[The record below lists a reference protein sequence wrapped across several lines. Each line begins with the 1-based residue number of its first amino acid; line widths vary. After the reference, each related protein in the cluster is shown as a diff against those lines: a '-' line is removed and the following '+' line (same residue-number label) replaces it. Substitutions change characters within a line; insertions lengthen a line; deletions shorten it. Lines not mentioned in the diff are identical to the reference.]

1 MTAALFTT
9 ADHQYMAEAI
19 QLARRGLYTTHPN
32 PRVGC
37 VLVKAGEVVGRGWHQ
52 TAGAGHA
59 EVNALRQAGA
69 AARGATAY
77 VSLEPCSHHGKTPP
91 CAEAL
96 IAAGVTRVISAMEDP
111 NPRVSG
117 RGHQLLTAAGI
128 ETYSGLLQAQAET
141 LNPGFN
147 KRMRSGLPWVWL
159 KSAMSADGRSAM
171 ASGESKW
178 ITGPAARADVQ
189 RLRARVEAIVT
200 GVETVLADD
209 AALTVRPELWPQSV
223 AGDDALS
230 GWAWPGDI
238 TPLQP
243 LRVILDSR
251 LRTPPAASILQQPG
265 HTLVVCVKPD
275 AAREQALRAAGAE
288 VIALPAGAGVA
299 VDRVDLNALL
309 QELARREVNEVLVEA
324 GAALAGAFVEQRLV
338 DQWICYMAPKLMG
351 SAARPVLALDIPAMS
366 STRGLHLTD
375 LRQIGQDIR
384 MTYGWSD

>member
-128 ETYSGLLQAQAET
+128 ETSSGLLQAQAET

-251 LRTPPAASILQQPG
+251 LRTPPAANILQQPG

-324 GAALAGAFVEQRLV
+324 GAVVAGAFVEQRLV

-351 SAARPVLALDIPAMS
+351 SAARPVLALDIAAMS